1 MENVF
6 DMKPEKAKITI
17 LDGPNKNQ
25 EINVMFNPSEY
36 NVIYTAQIEEQ
47 KNKDPS
53 FDKVKVEDFSVKLI
67 FDTYEMPVKTDVRK
81 ITEKIIKLIM
91 PFAEGKKKK
100 RPPVCLFSWGKFSYK
115 GIISKLDEKFI
126 LFLPDGT
133 PVREELGVTFKAIMN
148 QEEFN
153 KLMGL
158 EACRKVWTVKSGD
171 RLDLIAEMELK
182 DASLWRKIAQEN
194 NIDNPLKFPL
204 DVDIGRR
211 IVIPD

>member
-36 NVIYTAQIEEQ
+36 SIIYTAQIEEQ

-53 FDKVKVEDFSVKLI
+53 FDKVKVDDFPVKLI
-67 FDTYEMPVKTDVRK
+67 FDTYEMPEKTDVRK
-81 ITEKIIKLIM
+81 ITEKIVKLIM
-91 PFAEGKKKK
+91 PYGEGRTKK

-115 GIISKLDEKFI
+115 GIITKVDQKFI

-133 PVREELGVTFKAIMN
+133 PVREELSIVFKAIMK

-158 EACRKVWTVKSGD
+158 EACRKIWTVKSGD

-182 DASLWRKIAQEN
+182 DASLWRKIAIEN
-194 NIDNPLKFPL
+194 NIDDPLKFPL
-204 DVDIGRR
+204 DADIGRKM
-211 IVIPD
+211 IIPD